1 MFYKSKIREV
11 DSIVYW
17 GFGNKFVWNRENNFE
32 RESKLFKDDIV
43 FRKIWLFKEF
53 RKVIWRRIWSFF
65 REKS

>member
-17 GFGNKFVWNRENNFE
+17 GFGDKIVWKRDNNFE
-32 RESKLFKDDIV
+32 RESKIFKDDIV
-43 FRKIWLFKEF
+43 FRKIWLLKEF
-53 RKVIWRRIWSFF
+53 RKVIWRRIWSLC